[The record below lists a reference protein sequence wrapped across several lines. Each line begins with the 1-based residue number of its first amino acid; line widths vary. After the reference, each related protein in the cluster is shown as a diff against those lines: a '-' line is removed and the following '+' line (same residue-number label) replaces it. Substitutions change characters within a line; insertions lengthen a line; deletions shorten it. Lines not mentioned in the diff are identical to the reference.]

1 MFVHCCVILA
11 PDTTPNSLQM
21 VPWPGLITTWRMGV
35 WRTGEEDLPK
45 IFVSPGNKRQCV
57 TFRGDTPGHWRHCQN
72 TAGTAGTLPARPEHC
87 RHDRN
92 TVGTTGTQPGL
103 RHRVWDTI
111 AVGKSSC
118 SQDVVVLVEMPTGQP
133 GRHRD
138 NRVTV
143 GITGSRSG
151 KPGRRFAVG
160 TAGSPS
166 GQQERREAYSQDA
179 VVLVEVPTG
188 QPGRGRVSRVAVG
201 MTGSRSGKPGRRFA
215 VGTAGSPSGQ
225 QERREAYSQDAVVL
239 VEVPTGQPG
248 RGRVSRVA
256 VGITGSRSGKPGRR
270 FAVGS
275 AGTPWSQPRCPR
287 DRRNAADIAE
297 TQAVSDNY

>member
-1 MFVHCCVILA
+1 M
-11 PDTTPNSLQM
+11 
-21 VPWPGLITTWRMGV
+21 
-35 WRTGEEDLPK
+35 
-45 IFVSPGNKRQCV
+45 
-57 TFRGDTPGHWRHCQN
+57 
-72 TAGTAGTLPARPEHC
+72 
-87 RHDRN
+87 
-92 TVGTTGTQPGL
+92 
-103 RHRVWDTI
+103 
-111 AVGKSSC
+111 GKSSC

-133 GRHRD
+133 GRRRD
-138 NRVTV
+138 SRVAV
-143 GITGSRSG
+143 GITGSRSR

-179 VVLVEVPTG
+179 VVLFEVPTG

-201 MTGSRSGKPGRRFA
+201 ITGSRSGKPGRRFA

-275 AGTPWSQPRCPR
+275 AGTP
-287 DRRNAADIAE
+287 
-297 TQAVSDNY
+297 